1 MVSEVGFDLVL
12 TVYGPAL
19 RLTVKDE
26 DYRKVRSDVL
36 LEDIFEAYDRWKES
50 QRG

>member
-1 MVSEVGFDLVL
+1 MVKEVELDLVQSA
-12 TVYGPAL
+12 YGPAL

-26 DYRKVRSDVL
+26 DYQRVRSDVL
-36 LEDIFEAYDRWKES
+36 LEDIFKLYDKWKES